1 MKPHFQFDKQL
12 SLVLENLPG
21 TLAEVCS
28 SLADTGVTIHALSI
42 ADMCD
47 TGELRVVVSNW
58 KRAKAVLEERG
69 YDVLES
75 EVIIAEMMNE
85 PGVLADIAQRL
96 AKGNVNIEY
105 VYYSASAVGDVKQG
119 EILGVIKVSDT
130 ARALDILNI

>member
-105 VYYSASAVGDVKQG
+105 VYYSTSAVGDVKQG
-119 EILGVIKVSDT
+119 EVRGVIKVSDT